1 MAHEIDTTTNASG
14 SVMLAN
20 TPAWHGLGTVVDGAQ
35 TSADALRIAGLDWE
49 VGTADLAAVLE
60 DGTTRMVPDR
70 RATYRTD
77 TGAALGA
84 VGRTY
89 RVLQNREAFAWLDD
103 VVGEQLAMWHTCG
116 SLQGGRAVW
125 ALAKLPTTLEVSD
138 RDVLEKYVLVTNR
151 HDGLGAVRLF
161 PTSVRVV
168 CANTL
173 RFAGHQ
179 QQTAERRGDK
189 LNAGLRLCH
198 VQSQLRDR
206 VEQAREVLGV
216 IDRRHE
222 QLGEL
227 ARAMAATP
235 VSTETVV
242 GYFEDLV
249 INREESRRYQIVQ
262 QMRDL
267 FDRPTNSDGFGA
279 NVWTLY
285 NAASE
290 FADHHTRVIGT
301 GEIRAERRFTSR
313 MFGAADQL
321 KQSAWQAACQLVSL

>member
-1 MAHEIDTTTNASG
+1 
-14 SVMLAN
+14 
-20 TPAWHGLGTVVDGAQ
+20 
-35 TSADALRIAGLDWE
+35 
-49 VGTADLAAVLE
+49 
-60 DGTTRMVPDR
+60 
-70 RATYRTD
+70 
-77 TGAALGA
+77 
-84 VGRTY
+84 
-89 RVLQNREAFAWLDD
+89 
-103 VVGEQLAMWHTCG
+103 
-116 SLQGGRAVW
+116 
-125 ALAKLPTTLEVSD
+125 
-138 RDVLEKYVLVTNR
+138 
-151 HDGLGAVRLF
+151 VRLF